1 MAHDPSQND
10 AWGKNPFAAP
20 GTEVEERPSETGE
33 NALLPEPNRLPAER
47 GIAWI
52 REGWALMQGSIGVWI
67 GVGAVWAIIAV
78 VLQLVPFIGPLALV
92 FLTPIFIAG
101 LMLACRA
108 KERGEEVRFNHLFAG
123 FSNRVGVLMT
133 LGLFYFLGSML
144 IVIIMAVGFVVL
156 LGVGV
161 GTNLAALSGGGIENL
176 SAVSLLFFLLLLLLS
191 CLLFIPL
198 ILVQWLSPQLV
209 ALHEEIT
216 AGEAFK
222 LALRGILRNL
232 LPFTVNGLVYSV
244 LVVLALIPLLLGL
257 LLIIP
262 LTFCTFYAAYRDIF
276 VRPR

>member
-47 GIAWI
+47 GVAWI

-67 GVGAVWAIIAV
+67 GVGVVWAIIAV
-78 VLQLVPFIGPLALV
+78 VLQLVPFIGQLALV
-92 FLTPIFIAG
+92 FLTHIFIAG

-144 IVIIMAVGFVVL
+144 IVIIMAIGFVVL
-156 LGVGV
+156 LGV
-161 GTNLAALSGGGIENL
+161 GTNLAALSGCIEDL
-176 SAVSLLFFLLLLLLS
+176 SPVSLLFFLLLLLLS

-198 ILVQWLSPQLV
+198 VLVQWLSPQLV

-232 LPFTVNGLVYSV
+232 LPFTVNGFVYSV